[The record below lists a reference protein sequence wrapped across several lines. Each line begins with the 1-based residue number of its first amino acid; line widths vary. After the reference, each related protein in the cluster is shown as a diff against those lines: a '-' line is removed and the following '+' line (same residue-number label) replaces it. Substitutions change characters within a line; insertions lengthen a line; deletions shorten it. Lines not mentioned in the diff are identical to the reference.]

1 MPMASTP
8 RLTEITY
15 TPQALADLAYW
26 KRENPERLVKIAA
39 LIEDAMKDPTSG
51 IGKPKQLKYS
61 LEGQWSRRITEE
73 HRLVYS
79 FTQDTLQ
86 IIQARHHY

>member
-1 MPMASTP
+1 MASTP
-8 RLTEITY
+8 RLTKIMY

-26 KRENPERLVKIAA
+26 KREIPEKLVKIAA
-39 LIEDAMKDPTSG
+39 LIEDAMQDPTSG

-61 LEGQWSRRITEE
+61 LDGQWSRRITEE

-79 FTQDTLQ
+79 YTQDTLH